1 MKKSKVMK
9 ALLVFGMSMVT
20 ATAIVGITACDEEH
34 THVDEN
40 KDGKCDI
47 CSTDMPKEGG
57 GDETLKVDVEKVELN
72 KNSLTLEIGG
82 EETLTATVTP
92 DTATDKTVTWSVE
105 PAGIVT
111 VTNGKVEAIAAG
123 DAVVTATADGKKA
136 TCNVKV
142 NAPAPKPEVTE
153 EEWQAALSTAAFTN
167 FSARLTMSDDTE
179 HGLELRADLDNNKY
193 RYFDNSGT
201 DYYFAKESDDKYYK
215 YEKGAADEDY
225 TKTEITQSDYEGQLS
240 SLEHMSVLLFKDS
253 FDSFTYD
260 SENNEYVGDS
270 VDIGD
275 ENTYGIV
282 FRFDNGKLVYADID
296 FGEEARMILEYSQY
310 GGIAITLPTVGGEQP
325 VVGEEVT
332 AEQWAELMQ
341 GATKFTIDVT
351 SSGTPVT
358 KIKIDGD
365 KRSQENSQGKQI
377 FVKDGST
384 YSQYTYDNDTWTKS
398 DLTQSVY
405 EQYTD
410 LYAHM
415 LSFFQN
421 DFSSF
426 TYSEGAYTATAID
439 KTADMNSELQN
450 VEIKFADGALTSV
463 KFDSVSG
470 EPAQT
475 VSYAVSAVGST
486 TIDLP
491 PVGGGDEQEVPEI
504 TEWATVGDPIY
515 GEVHEN
521 ETDYIYHHIYL
532 NDIDAKAYDFDSY
545 EATVKVD
552 GSTGEVVQCNPFSTD
567 DINAHAYHLHIRIK
581 ANRYQTAEFTIDFKK
596 DGKTVATGTYTRV
609 GDKEVTLDSVAESVS
624 VGDSVTINVTSVN
637 GSTDLTDKTIS
648 WSIADTV
655 GTGVA
660 SIPEDSH
667 GSSVEVSALAEG
679 KATLTCTVGEG
690 QDAFSKNCVI
700 TVVEG
705 EVVITVVDV
714 SEKVTFNNDFT
725 TGTGNAVQIYFNLQD
740 AKYADLVQQI
750 DPSKTTVAVTI
761 DEQDSTGKI
770 LRKEWQGSNNYNLWL
785 QVEVGS
791 DWSHGYVFRFSFKN
805 AKGDEVAYG
814 NYNRIAPK
822 SLELDKTT
830 VNLTLKDGET
840 VTDTLTATTKKVEGE
855 VQWSIDDEGV
865 ATITDN
871 GDGTITVTAVA
882 KGTATITATVDGL
895 TKTCAVNVLEDGE
908 EAPVTTI
915 TEFSKFEGPYGENYY
930 KFRFEETDANVDKY
944 PDIKASF
951 DHTNV
956 DGVLTAHRE
965 FFQGGG
971 AKTYIVTVKFNS
983 APVSGTTYKIDLC
996 DASNNIL
1003 ATFSWTAD

>member
-20 ATAIVGITACDEEH
+20 ATAIVGITACDDGH

-47 CSTDMPKEGG
+47 CSTDMPKEDGG
-57 GDETLKVDVEKVELN
+57 GENLKVDVEKVELN
-72 KNSLTLEIGG
+72 KSNLTLEIGG
-82 EETLTATVTP
+82 EETLQATVTP
-92 DTATDKTVTWSVE
+92 STATNKTVTWSAE
-105 PAGIVT
+105 PAGIVS
-111 VTNGKVEAIAAG
+111 VTNGKVKALAAG

-136 TCNVKV
+136 TCKVKV

-153 EEWQAALSTAAFTN
+153 DEWKEALSETSFTN
-167 FSARLTMSDDTE
+167 FAARLTMSDDTE
-179 HGLELRADLDNNKY
+179 NGLELKADLEHNKY
-193 RYFDNSGT
+193 RYTDNTGT
-201 DYYFAKESDDKYYK
+201 DYYFAKESDDNYYK

-225 TKTEITQSDYEGQLS
+225 TKTETTQQDYEGQLS
-240 SLEHMSVLLFKDS
+240 SLEHMCVLLFKDS
-253 FDSFTYD
+253 FASVTYD
-260 SENNEYVGDS
+260 SENNAYVGES

-275 ENTYGIV
+275 GNTYNII
-282 FRFDNGKLVYADID
+282 FKFDNGKLVYADID

-310 GGIAITLPTVGGEQP
+310 GGIAITLPTIGGEQP

-332 AEQWAELMQ
+332 AEQWAELL
-341 GATKFTIDVT
+341 GGVSNSTVT
-351 SSGTPVT
+351 GESENTVYMTVKTDGT
-358 KIKIDGD
+358 KIYISMSDE
-365 KRSQENSQGKQI
+365 SI
-377 FVKDGST
+377 FVKDGDN
-384 YSQYTYDNDTWTKS
+384 YSKYLKNGTTWSKQDITA
-398 DLTQSVY
+398 
-405 EQYTD
+405 EQYAAGIAECAAYRDIIKT
-410 LYAHM
+410 
-415 LSFFQN
+415 LSTE
-421 DFSSF
+421 FSSF
-426 TYSEGAYTATAID
+426 TYADGKYTGTGFNRMSGGQSI
-439 KTADMNSELQN
+439 TLEN
-450 VEIKFADGALTSV
+450 VVLTFADGALTDAEYEV
-463 KFDSVSG
+463 DGMKFVFSDI
-470 EPAQT
+470 
-475 VSYAVSAVGST
+475 GST

-491 PVGGGDEQEVPEI
+491 PVGGGGDEQEVPEI

-515 GEVHEN
+515 GAEN
-521 ETDYIYHHIYL
+521 IAGVDYIYHHIFL
-532 NDIDAKAYDFDSY
+532 NDADAKAYDFDSY

-552 GSTGEVVQCNPFSTD
+552 GAEGEVLLCQALNNN
-567 DINAHAYHLHIRIK
+567 DIKAHTYHLHIRIK
-581 ANRYQTAEFTIDFKK
+581 ANKYQTAEFTINFKK
-596 DGKTVATGTYTRV
+596 DGKTVATGTYTRL
-609 GDKEVTLDSVAESVS
+609 GDREVTLDSVAESVS
-624 VGDSVTINVTSVN
+624 VGDSVTINVTSIN
-637 GSTDLTDKTIS
+637 GNSDLTDKTIS
-648 WSIADTV
+648 WSIADTE

-667 GSSVEVSALAEG
+667 GSSVEVSALAAG

-750 DPSKTTVAVTI
+750 DPSKTTVAVTM

-791 DWSHGYVFRFSFKN
+791 DWSHDYVFRFSFKN

-882 KGTATITATVDGL
+882 KGSATITATVDGL

>member
-153 EEWQAALSTAAFTN
+153 DEWKEALSETTFTN

-179 HGLELRADLDNNKY
+179 NGLELKADLDNNKY
-193 RYFDNSGT
+193 HYTDNTGT
-201 DYYFAKESDDKYYK
+201 DYYFAKESDDNYYK

-240 SLEHMSVLLFKDS
+240 SLEHMCVLLFKDS
-253 FDSFTYD
+253 YSAVSYD
-260 SENNEYVGDS
+260 SEKEAYVGTGI
-270 VDIGD
+270 DIGD
-275 ENTYGIV
+275 GHAYGIE
-282 FRFDNGKLVYADID
+282 FKFDHGKLVYADID
-296 FGEEARMILEYSQY
+296 FGEEAHMILEYSQY
-310 GGIAITLPTVGGEQP
+310 GGIVITLPSVGGSETP
-325 VVGEEVT
+325 
-332 AEQWAELMQ
+332 
-341 GATKFTIDVT
+341 DP
-351 SSGTPVT
+351 GTDP
-358 KIKIDGD
+358 DPD
-365 KRSQENSQGKQI
+365 
-377 FVKDGST
+377 
-384 YSQYTYDNDTWTKS
+384 
-398 DLTQSVY
+398 
-405 EQYTD
+405 
-410 LYAHM
+410 
-415 LSFFQN
+415 
-421 DFSSF
+421 
-426 TYSEGAYTATAID
+426 
-439 KTADMNSELQN
+439 
-450 VEIKFADGALTSV
+450 
-463 KFDSVSG
+463 
-470 EPAQT
+470 P
-475 VSYAVSAVGST
+475 
-486 TIDLP
+486 
-491 PVGGGDEQEVPEI
+491 GDENVPEI

-596 DGKTVATGTYTRV
+596 DGKTVATGAYTRV

-624 VGDSVTINVTSVN
+624 VGDSVTINVTSIN
-637 GSTDLTDKTIS
+637 GSSDLTDKTIS
-648 WSIADTV
+648 WSIADTE
-655 GTGVA
+655 GEGVA

-667 GSSVEVSALAEG
+667 GSSVEVSALAAG

-750 DPSKTTVAVTI
+750 DPSKTTVAVTM
-761 DEQDSTGKI
+761 DEQDGTGKI

-791 DWSHGYVFRFSFKN
+791 DWSHDYVFRFSFKN
-805 AKGDEVAYG
+805 AKGDEIAYG

-840 VTDTLTATTKKVEGE
+840 VTDTLTATAKKVEGDI
-855 VQWSIDDEGV
+855 QWSVDDESV
-865 ATITDN
+865 ATITEN
-871 GDGTITVTAVA
+871 GDGTVTVTAVA
-882 KGTATITATVDGL
+882 KGSATISATVDGL
-895 TKTCAVNVLEDGE
+895 TKTCKVNVIEDGE

-915 TEFSKFEGPYGENYY
+915 TDFSKFNGPYGDGTFYQ
-930 KFRFEETDANVDKY
+930 FRFEETDANVDIY
-944 PDIKASF
+944 PDIKASY

-956 DGVLTAHRE
+956 DGVHTVHKE

-983 APVSGTTYKIDLC
+983 APVSGKTYKIDLC
-996 DASNNIL
+996 DASDNIL

>member
-153 EEWQAALSTAAFTN
+153 DEWKEALSETTFTN

-179 HGLELRADLDNNKY
+179 HGLELRADLDNYKY

-201 DYYFAKESDDKYYK
+201 DYYFAKESDDNYYK

-225 TKTEITQSDYEGQLS
+225 TKTETTQQEYEEQLS
-240 SLEHMSVLLFKDS
+240 SLEHMCVLLFKDS
-253 FDSFTYD
+253 FASVTYD
-260 SENNEYVGDS
+260 SENNAYVGES

-275 ENTYGIV
+275 GNTYNII
-282 FRFDNGKLVYADID
+282 FKFDNGKLVYADID
-296 FGEEARMILEYSQY
+296 FGEEAHMILEYSQY
-310 GGIAITLPTVGGEQP
+310 GGIVITLPSVGGETP
-325 VVGEEVT
+325 
-332 AEQWAELMQ
+332 
-341 GATKFTIDVT
+341 DP
-351 SSGTPVT
+351 GTDP
-358 KIKIDGD
+358 DPD
-365 KRSQENSQGKQI
+365 
-377 FVKDGST
+377 
-384 YSQYTYDNDTWTKS
+384 
-398 DLTQSVY
+398 
-405 EQYTD
+405 
-410 LYAHM
+410 
-415 LSFFQN
+415 
-421 DFSSF
+421 
-426 TYSEGAYTATAID
+426 
-439 KTADMNSELQN
+439 
-450 VEIKFADGALTSV
+450 
-463 KFDSVSG
+463 
-470 EPAQT
+470 P
-475 VSYAVSAVGST
+475 
-486 TIDLP
+486 
-491 PVGGGDEQEVPEI
+491 GDENVPEI

-596 DGKTVATGTYTRV
+596 DGKTVATGAYTRV

-648 WSIADTV
+648 WSIADTE

-690 QDAFSKNCVI
+690 KDAFSKNCVI

-714 SEKVTFNNDFT
+714 SEAVTFNNDFT
-725 TGTGNAVQIYFNLQD
+725 TGTGNHAVQIYFNLQD

-750 DPSKTTVAVTI
+750 DPSKTTVAVTM
-761 DEQDSTGKI
+761 DEQDGTGNI
-770 LRKEWQGSNNYNLWL
+770 LRKEWQGSNLYNLWL

-791 DWSHGYVFRFSFKN
+791 DWSHDYVFRFSFKN
-805 AKGDEVAYG
+805 AKGDEIAYG

-840 VTDTLTATTKKVEGE
+840 VTDTLTATAKKVEGDI
-855 VQWSIDDEGV
+855 QWSVDDESV

-871 GDGTITVTAVA
+871 GDGTVTVTAVA
-882 KGTATITATVDGL
+882 KGSATITATVDGL
-895 TKTCAVNVLEDGE
+895 TKTCKVNVIEDGE

-915 TEFSKFEGPYGENYY
+915 TDFSKFNGPYGDGTFYQ
-930 KFRFEETDANVDKY
+930 FRFEETDANVDIY
-944 PDIKASF
+944 PDIKASY